1 MIIKYPIIKIDLHDQ
16 VWQKLIADIEVFS
29 FVQTEEYNCLQQ

>member
-1 MIIKYPIIKIDLHDQ
+1 MSTEYLIIKSALHDQ

-29 FVQTEEYNCLQQ
+29 FVQTEE